1 MFEALKNKLKSW
13 FSSVK
18 PKPAKAKKTK
28 PAKAK
33 KAKLGKAK
41 LKEIEVPVKFETGHL
56 NVEPD
61 LEKLKEINEQ
71 AKIAEQKPEKK
82 GFFQRLKEVF
92 TKTSITEEKFA
103 EFFEQLELI
112 LLENNVAYQVVQEI
126 RKELRTKVVG
136 IEMPS
141 AKVEETIKH
150 ALKEVISNILIEPF
164 ELVTKVKEKSPYV
177 IIFFGING
185 SGKTT
190 TIAKVAYLLK
200 KNGISSVIAAA
211 DTFRAASIEQLE
223 IHSKKLG
230 VEVVKHTYGS
240 DPTAV
245 AFDAVKHAQARGTQ
259 VVLIDT
265 AGRMHTKENLMRE
278 MEKISRVIKPDLKIF
293 VAESIAGNDVAEQA
307 KIFSESVGIDG
318 IILSKADVDEKGG
331 AVLSVGYVTRNPI
344 LYLGTGQK
352 YEDLEKFDR
361 NKFLKSLGLE

>member
-18 PKPAKAKKTK
+18 PKPVKAKKTK

-33 KAKLGKAK
+33 KAKPGKAK

-71 AKIAEQKPEKK
+71 AEIAEQKPEKK
-82 GFFQRLKEVF
+82 GWFQRLKEVF
-92 TKTSITEEKFA
+92 TKTSITEEKFT

-126 RKELRTKVVG
+126 RKELKTKVVG

-164 ELVTKVKEKSPYV
+164 DLVTKVKEKSPF
-177 IIFFGING
+177 IIVFFGING

-190 TIAKVAYLLK
+190 TIAKIAYLLK

-223 IHSKKLG
+223 IHGKKLG

-344 LYLGTGQK
+344 LYLGTGQN

>member
-33 KAKLGKAK
+33 KTKPGKAK

-92 TKTSITEEKFA
+92 TKTSITEEKFNK
-103 EFFEQLELI
+103 FFEQLELI

-190 TIAKVAYLLK
+190 TIAKVAYMLK

-223 IHSKKLG
+223 IHGKKLG

-245 AFDAVKHAQARGTQ
+245 AFDAVKHAQSRGTQ

-344 LYLGTGQK
+344 LYLGTGQN